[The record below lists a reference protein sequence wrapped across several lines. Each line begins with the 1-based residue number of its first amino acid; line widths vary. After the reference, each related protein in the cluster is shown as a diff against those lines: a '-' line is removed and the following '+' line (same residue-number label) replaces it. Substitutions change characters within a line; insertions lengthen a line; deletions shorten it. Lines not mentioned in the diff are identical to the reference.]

1 MNGRPLGL
9 AWDSRADVLNL
20 DSPVLSVVV
29 TLALAQT
36 ANPYLDLA
44 RAKARELKFAEAITQ
59 LQVAKQVPDLEQAQ
73 RLEVFELLAKCHI
86 AEGNRAEAETAFSE
100 LLALDPE
107 HELDRSSTSPKIL
120 TVFDAVKERL
130 FPDRQVSLVE
140 EMAPPGRL
148 RLRVVDPFHRTTA
161 AELVLRRGDGPWE
174 SRALTIEKKV
184 VDVLTPTATA
194 DTVFWFVRIKA
205 DETTVASFGTEE
217 APRVSERRK
226 AVELPPTPEDEQA
239 GLAPTKVAGIVTGVV
254 AVVAAGVGTA
264 LQLNSQALDRAARD
278 PSKPPGDWADTA
290 RAAHTNA
297 VTQANWSIGVFAT
310 GGVAAISAVVLFA
323 W

>member
-1 MNGRPLGL
+1 M
-9 AWDSRADVLNL
+9 
-20 DSPVLSVVV
+20 LSVVV
-29 TLALAQT
+29 TFALAQT

-73 RLEVFELLAKCHI
+73 RLEVFELLAKCQV
-86 AEGNRAEAETAFSE
+86 AEGNRAEAEAAFGE
-100 LLALDPE
+100 LLAIDPE

-174 SRALTIEKKV
+174 SRTVGIENKV
-184 VDVLTPTATA
+184 VDLLTPTASS
-194 DTVFWFVRIKA
+194 DDVFWFVRVKA
-205 DETTVASFGTEE
+205 DETVVASFGSES
-217 APRVSERRK
+217 APRLSERRK
-226 AVELPPTPEDEQA
+226 SIELPATPDEA
-239 GLAPTKVAGIVTGVV
+239 PGLAPTKVAGIVTGVV

-264 LQLNSQALDRAARD
+264 LQLSSQSLDRAARD
-278 PSKPPGDWADTA
+278 ASRPPGDWADTA
-290 RAAHTNA
+290 RAAHTDA
-297 VTQANWSIGVFAT
+297 VTQANWSIGLFAT

>member
-1 MNGRPLGL
+1 M
-9 AWDSRADVLNL
+9 
-20 DSPVLSVVV
+20 LSVVF

-73 RLEVFELLAKCHI
+73 RLEVFELLAKCQI
-86 AEGNRAEAETAFSE
+86 AEGNRAEADAAFSE
-100 LLALDPE
+100 LLAIDPE
-107 HELDRSSTSPKIL
+107 HELDRDSTSPKIL

-148 RLRVVDPFHRTTA
+148 RLRVIDPFHRATA
-161 AELVLRRGDGPWE
+161 GELVLRRGDGPWE
-174 SRALTIEKKV
+174 SRTVAIENKV
-184 VDVLTPTATA
+184 IDVLTPTASG
-194 DTVFWFVRIKA
+194 DSVFWFVRVNA
-205 DETTVASFGTEE
+205 GETTVASFGSEA
-217 APRVSERRK
+217 APRVSERR
-226 AVELPPTPEDEQA
+226 AIAELPPAAEEPT
-239 GLAPTKVAGIVTGVV
+239 GLAPTKVAGIVTGAV
-254 AVVAAGVGTA
+254 AVLAAGVGTA
-264 LQLNSQALDRAARD
+264 LQLNSQSLDRASRD
-278 PSKPPGDWADTA
+278 PSRPPGDWADTA
-290 RAAHTNA
+290 RAAHADA
-297 VTQANWSIGVFAT
+297 VSQATWSIGMFAT

>member
-1 MNGRPLGL
+1 M
-9 AWDSRADVLNL
+9 
-20 DSPVLSVVV
+20 LSVVF

-44 RAKARELKFAEAITQ
+44 RTKARELKFAEAITQ

-73 RLEVFELLAKCHI
+73 RLEVFELLAKCQV
-86 AEGNRAEAETAFSE
+86 AEGNRAEAEAAFGE
-100 LLALDPE
+100 LLAIDPE
-107 HELDRSSTSPKIL
+107 HELDRGSTSPKIL

-148 RLRVVDPFHRTTA
+148 RLRVVDPFHRATA
-161 AELVLRRGDGPWE
+161 AELVQRRGDGPWE
-174 SRALTIEKKV
+174 PRTVSIENKV
-184 VDVLTPTATA
+184 IDVLTPTAST
-194 DTVFWFVRIKA
+194 DDVFWFVRVKA
-205 DETTVASFGTEE
+205 DEAVVASFGTEA

-226 AVELPPTPEDEQA
+226 TVELPAVPEEEPA
-239 GLAPTKVAGIVTGVV
+239 GLAPTKVAAIVTGAV

-264 LQLNSQALDRAARD
+264 LQLNAQALDRAARD

-297 VTQANWSIGVFAT
+297 VTQANWSIGLFAT
-310 GGVAAISAVVLFA
+310 GGITAISAVVLLA

>member
-1 MNGRPLGL
+1 M
-9 AWDSRADVLNL
+9 
-20 DSPVLSVVV
+20 LSVVF

-44 RAKARELKFAEAITQ
+44 RSKARELKFAEAITQ

-73 RLEVFELLAKCHI
+73 RLEVFELLAKCQV

-100 LLALDPE
+100 LLAIDPE
-107 HELDRSSTSPKIL
+107 HELDRNSTSPKIL

-148 RLRVVDPFHRTTA
+148 RLRVVDPFHRTTGG
-161 AELVLRRGDGPWE
+161 ELVLRRGDGPWE
-174 SRALTIEKKV
+174 SRSLTIENKMI
-184 VDVLTPTATA
+184 DLLTPTATG
-194 DTVFWFVRIKA
+194 DSVFWFVRVKA

-217 APRVSERRK
+217 APRVSERRT
-226 AVELPPTPEDEQA
+226 VTELPPAPEEPT

-264 LQLNSQALDRAARD
+264 LQLNSQSLDRAARD
-278 PSKPPGDWADTA
+278 ASKPPGDWADTA

-297 VTQANWSIGVFAT
+297 VTQASWSIGVFAT

>member
-1 MNGRPLGL
+1 ML
-9 AWDSRADVLNL
+9 AVVL
-20 DSPVLSVVV
+20 
-29 TLALAQT
+29 TLTLAQT

-44 RAKARELKFAEAITQ
+44 RTLARELKFAEAITQ
-59 LQVAKQVPDLEQAQ
+59 LQVAKQVPDLQQAQ
-73 RLEVFELLAKCHI
+73 RLEVFELLAKCQV

-100 LLALDPE
+100 LLAIDPE

-148 RLRVVDPFHRTTA
+148 RLRVVDPFHRVTRI
-161 AELVLRRGDGPWE
+161 ELVLRRGDGPWE
-174 SRALTIEKKV
+174 SRVITIENKML
-184 VDVLTPTATA
+184 DVLTPTTTG
-194 DTVFWFVRIKA
+194 DTVFWFLRVKA
-205 DETTVASFGTEE
+205 DETIVASFGSEE

-226 AVELPPTPEDEQA
+226 ATELPPDPEDEST

-297 VTQANWSIGVFAT
+297 VTQANWSIGLFAT